1 MSELIL
7 RRVQRRDYAALS
19 ALWKACFD
27 DTDAFIRQFF
37 ETLDS
42 LGGGIAAEIDGHIVG
57 AAYALTALELV
68 DRDGSSQRVGY
79 IYGVGVHREY
89 RSHGV
94 GRAVTLAAAELAR
107 DLGAV
112 IIATL
117 PAEDGLYAWYEEIL
131 DTRFRLYRKKYVLD
145 SAQTLTDAVSAV
157 SVREYLSARENML
170 QGVPHLRPDAAAM
183 EFETA
188 LLREYG
194 GGLYRV
200 GSAIA
205 AAYIEDGCTIVRELI
220 CADAQQNSLSA
231 ACAVGRY
238 LGMDKVTL
246 FLPSDT
252 GESYILSDRKLPD
265 GCAWNISFD

>member
-27 DTDAFIRQFF
+27 DTEAFIRQFF
-37 ETLDS
+37 AALDS
-42 LGGGIAAEIDGHIVG
+42 LGGGIAAELDGHIVG

-68 DRDGSSQRVGY
+68 DRDGTSRRVGY
-79 IYGVGVHREY
+79 IYGVGVHGEY

-107 DLGAV
+107 ELGAE

-131 DTRFRLYRKKYVLD
+131 DAHFTLYREKYVPD
-145 SAQTLTDAVSAV
+145 SVQPLTDEVSAL
-157 SVREYLSARENML
+157 SARDYLSARESAL
-170 QGVPHLRPDAAAM
+170 QGVPYLRPDAAAM
-183 EFETA
+183 EFEA
-188 LLREYG
+188 VLLREYG

-205 AAYIEDGCTIVRELI
+205 AAYIEDGCAIVRELI
-220 CADAQQNSLSA
+220 CTDAQREAVSA

-238 LGMDKVTL
+238 LGADNVAL
-246 FLPSDT
+246 FLPSDR
-252 GESYILSDRKLPD
+252 GESYILSDKKLPD
-265 GCAWNISFD
+265 GCVWNISFD